1 MAEDNEMN
9 AEIAVGIL
17 EMRGAQVD
25 VAANGREAVE
35 KFASNPPGHYDL
47 ILMDIQMP
55 EMDGREATKT
65 IRSIQRPD
73 AKEILIFALSAD
85 AFVEDQRY
93 SAEIGMN
100 GHFAKPIDFEAMRV
114 SIGRIM
120 KERKQI

>member
-1 MAEDNEMN
+1 M
-9 AEIAVGIL
+9 
-17 EMRGAQVD
+17 
-25 VAANGREAVE
+25 
-35 KFASNPPGHYDL
+35 

-65 IRSIQRPD
+65 IRSMQRPD

-85 AFVEDQRY
+85 AFVEDRRY
-93 SAEIGMN
+93 SAEIGMD